1 MRLFSESD
9 LQLTD
14 PDVLK
19 AEVGKIQK
27 MIDPDFFEIEWTTTG
42 LDTRAGQELL
52 RGDLRQMS
60 SNLRSGRLWHT
71 DLETVSVAAMSH
83 GLTKKGS
90 RPRKKSE

>member
-1 MRLFSESD
+1 MRLFGDTD

-19 AEVGKIQK
+19 SEVTKVLK
-27 MIDPDFFEIEWTTTG
+27 MIDPDFFEVEWSTTG

-60 SNLRSGRLWHT
+60 SNLRGSKPWHT
-71 DLETVSVAAMSH
+71 DLETVSIAAVSQ
-83 GLTKKGS
+83 GITKKGS
-90 RPRKKSE
+90 RPRKKVT